1 MIDLL
6 IPTLPG
12 LTSGA
17 RAAQPSLAPSGSG
30 QPQEFAA
37 TLAAAASGVVET
49 VRAGEAAALA
59 GIEGRASVQQ
69 VVERVMQAEQS
80 LHMAIAIRDKVVAA
94 YLELG
99 RMQI

>member
-1 MIDLL
+1 MIDPL
-6 IPTLPG
+6 IATLPG
-12 LTSGA
+12 LSSAA
-17 RAAQPSLAPSGSG
+17 RPAQPSAAASG
-30 QPQEFAA
+30 PQGFAA

-59 GIEGRASVQQ
+59 GIEGRASLQQ

-80 LHMAIAIRDKVVAA
+80 LHTAIAIRDKVVAA

>member
-1 MIDLL
+1 MIDPLVPVL
-6 IPTLPG
+6 SGPT
-12 LTSGA
+12 SAA
-17 RAAQPSLAPSGSG
+17 RAAQPSLAPSASG
-30 QPQEFAA
+30 GPQEFAA
-37 TLAAAASGVVET
+37 TLAAAASGVVES

-59 GIEGRASVQQ
+59 GVEGRASVQQ

-80 LHMAIAIRDKVVAA
+80 LHTAIAIRDKVVAA

>member
-1 MIDLL
+1 M
-6 IPTLPG
+6 
-12 LTSGA
+12 
-17 RAAQPSLAPSGSG
+17 
-30 QPQEFAA
+30 
-37 TLAAAASGVVET
+37 VET

-59 GIEGRASVQQ
+59 GIEGRASIQQ

-80 LHMAIAIRDKVVAA
+80 LHTAIAIRDKVVAA